1 LGGTARVADWYD
13 SCGEKRVSTTA
24 EPERGLR
31 DTAADA
37 ARMASI
43 SVTPAGR
50 RRTAMSFVFRM
61 RGTFAVAAAQHQRQA
76 SDTSAAGACVLR
88 CAAAISSAAV
98 MLYLAS
104 QSPRRRQLL
113 EQVGIRFDT
122 VDVDVPEVRA
132 PGEPPAD
139 YVSRVAREKAGA
151 GLLTLTGVPG
161 AVVLGADTEVVL
173 GDEVFGKP
181 GDAMH
186 AVAML
191 RRLSGRTHLAISAVW
206 CVSAGREE
214 RATSVSE
221 VVFAPLSERAILDYV
236 ASGEPLG
243 RAGAYA
249 IQGRAAAFIARLSGS
264 YSGVMGLPLFET
276 LELLSRFGIGADE

>member
-1 LGGTARVADWYD
+1 
-13 SCGEKRVSTTA
+13 
-24 EPERGLR
+24 
-31 DTAADA
+31 
-37 ARMASI
+37 
-43 SVTPAGR
+43 
-50 RRTAMSFVFRM
+50 
-61 RGTFAVAAAQHQRQA
+61 
-76 SDTSAAGACVLR
+76 
-88 CAAAISSAAV
+88 

-122 VDVDVPEVRA
+122 IEVDVPEVRA

-151 GLLTLTGVPG
+151 GLLKLAGAGG

-173 GDEVFGKP
+173 DDEVFGKP
-181 GDAMH
+181 VDAAH
-186 AVAML
+186 ATEML
-191 RRLSGRTHLAISAVW
+191 RCLSGRLHQAISAVW

-214 RATSVSE
+214 RALSVSE
-221 VVFAPLSERAILDYV
+221 VVFAPLSEREIADYV
-236 ASGEPLG
+236 ASGEPIG

-249 IQGRAAAFIARLSGS
+249 IQGRAAAFISRLSGS

-276 LELLSRFGIGADE
+276 VELLRRYGIRPGE